1 MRAYMSPDPSRK
13 LNVTFLGRDALMKMQ
28 LTFLKLVAN
37 IDTKHYRTTSVISQ
51 KKKNV
56 SDFKGEMNTTTNE
69 VKFERNCF
77 MFGEEF
83 TAAI

>member
-1 MRAYMSPDPSRK
+1 M
-13 LNVTFLGRDALMKMQ
+13 
-28 LTFLKLVAN
+28 AN
-37 IDTKHYRTTSVISQ
+37 IDTKHYRTTSIISQ
-51 KKKNV
+51 NKKNV
-56 SDFKGEMNTTTNE
+56 SDFKGEMDTTTNE